1 VPKASSFKF
10 QPEEIPICNAPVLLF
25 SIEFAWALMKR
36 RYKKEV
42 LRHQLHHMGRP
53 EFEEM
58 VLRIAQ
64 RVGDDS
70 GANVFRA
77 NWDYLRDCI
86 AEKAESMTVPDLQH
100 GEPQCMKGDSR
111 DLR

>member
-1 VPKASSFKF
+1 
-10 QPEEIPICNAPVLLF
+10 
-25 SIEFAWALMKR
+25 MKR

-42 LRHQLHHMGRP
+42 LLRQLHHMERL

-86 AEKAESMTVPDLQH
+86 ARRM
-100 GEPQCMKGDSR
+100 
-111 DLR
+111 